1 MRDYTFV
8 AAPWRPLLRHL
19 LRRFS
24 ENGLTVSR
32 TFDLQAARRSLRDAA
47 EAPCPHHGADRC
59 TCQYLV
65 LQVRRRGSGSTVL
78 VLHGQDRVTKIAT
91 PSETS
96 ESRGGGVAAEVRREL
111 AELLVER
118 KER

>member
-1 MRDYTFV
+1 MRDYTFL

-24 ENGLTVSR
+24 ENGLTVNR

-47 EAPCPHHGADRC
+47 EAPCPRHGSNRC

-65 LQVRRRGSGSTVL
+65 LQVRRLGYGSTVL
-78 VLHGQDRVTKIAT
+78 VVHGQDRVTKIAT
-91 PSETS
+91 PSGAS
-96 ESRGGGVAAEVRREL
+96 ESRGGEVAAEVHRELVELMRRE
-111 AELLVER
+111 R
-118 KER
+118 

>member
-24 ENGLTVSR
+24 ENGLTVNR
-32 TFDLQAARRSLRDAA
+32 TFDLQAARRSLRNASQ
-47 EAPCPHHGADRC
+47 APCPHHGSNRC

-65 LQVRRRGSGSTVL
+65 LQIRRLGFGSTVL
-78 VLHGQDRVTKIAT
+78 VVHGQDRVTRIAT
-91 PSETS
+91 VAEAG
-96 ESRGGGVAAEVRREL
+96 EGRGGGVAGQVHREL
-111 AELLVER
+111 AGLMRREP
-118 KER
+118 

>member
-32 TFDLQAARRSLRDAA
+32 TFDLQAARRSLRDAVQ
-47 EAPCPHHGADRC
+47 APCPRHGSNRC

-65 LQVRRRGSGSTVL
+65 LQVRRLGCGSMVL
-78 VLHGQDRVTKIAT
+78 VVHGQDRLTRIAT
-91 PSETS
+91 LPEAN
-96 ESRGGGVAAEVRREL
+96 ESRGGEVAAEVRREL
-111 AELLVER
+111 AGLMRREP
-118 KER
+118 